1 MAHILC
7 IETGTPTCSVAL
19 CENGKLLSIRELHTE
34 ETNHAS
40 NLSIF
45 IQEVLTESNLRA
57 SQLSAVAVSKGP
69 GSYTG
74 LRIGVSTAKGICY
87 AAGIPLIA
95 INSLKVMAQGAIV
108 SNLVTDPTTLI
119 CSTIDAR
126 RMEVYTAVFDIKLN
140 CILDTQALILSN
152 ESFADLLKQN
162 KILFIGNGT
171 GKVKS
176 LVSSSNAL
184 FLENII
190 PSARFMIPLAY
201 EHFNQKVFEDVAYFE
216 PFYLKDFVA
225 IKSTK
230 NILGNG

>member
-19 CENGKLLSIRELHTE
+19 CENGNFISIRELHAE

-40 NLSIF
+40 NLSNF
-45 IQEVLTESNLRA
+45 IQEVLKEGNISA

-95 INSLKVMAQGAIV
+95 INSLKVMAQGAIA
-108 SNLVTDPTTLI
+108 SNKFVDPNTLI

-126 RMEVYTAVFDIKLN
+126 RMEVYTAVYDLKLN
-140 CILDTQALILSN
+140 CIMDTQALILSG
-152 ESFADLLKQN
+152 ESFADLLKVN

-176 LVSSSNAL
+176 TINSPNTLY
-184 FLENII
+184 LEDIL

-201 EHFNQKVFEDVAYFE
+201 EQYNQKAFEDVAYFE

>member
-19 CENGKLLSIRELHTE
+19 CENGKLISIRELHAE

-40 NLSIF
+40 NLSNF
-45 IQEVLTESNLRA
+45 IQEVLKEGNISA

-95 INSLKVMAQGAIV
+95 INSLKVMAQGAIDT
-108 SNLVTDPTTLI
+108 SNNIEPNTFI

-126 RMEVYTAVFDIKLN
+126 RMEVYTAVFNSKLN
-140 CILDTQALILSN
+140 CIMDTQALILN
-152 ESFADLLKQN
+152 RESFADLLKEN

-171 GKVKS
+171 GKVKES
-176 LVSSSNAL
+176 ITSSNAL
-184 FLENII
+184 YLEDIL

-201 EHFNQKVFEDVAYFE
+201 ELFNQKAFENVAYFE

>member
-19 CENGKLLSIRELHTE
+19 CENSKLVSIRELHAE
-34 ETNHAS
+34 ETNHAR
-40 NLSIF
+40 NLSNF
-45 IQEVLTESNLRA
+45 IQEVLKEGNISA

-95 INSLKVMAQGAIV
+95 INSLKVMAQGAITT
-108 SNLVTDPTTLI
+108 NKNIEQNTLI

-126 RMEVYTAVFDIKLN
+126 RMEVYTAVFDFKLN
-140 CILDTQALILSN
+140 CVLDTQALILNSD
-152 ESFADLLKQN
+152 SFANLLIEN
-162 KILFIGNGT
+162 RILFIGNGT
-171 GKVKS
+171 SKVKAS
-176 LVSSSNAL
+176 ISSPNAL
-184 FLENII
+184 YLESIF
-190 PSARFMIPLAY
+190 PSARFMIPIAY
-201 EHFNQKVFEDVAYFE
+201 ELYNQKVFEDVAYFE

-230 NILGNG
+230 NILGNA